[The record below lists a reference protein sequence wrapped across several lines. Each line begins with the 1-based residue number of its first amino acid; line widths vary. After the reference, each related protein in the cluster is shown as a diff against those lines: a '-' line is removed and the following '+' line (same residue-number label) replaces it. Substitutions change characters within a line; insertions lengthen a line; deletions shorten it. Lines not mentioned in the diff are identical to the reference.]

1 MPVHL
6 RELASQHVRNQP
18 STSDPNPPT
27 LVVDGMACVR
37 QWYSCPAWV
46 HGGQWKHFLHLLKE
60 WVGAFTSAGI
70 RLVFFF
76 DGVVEEQK
84 RAEWIKRRQR
94 VNRDIS
100 RLFTH
105 VKRQGQQPGRD
116 LFCLPS
122 ALSTFSLFALRSLG
136 QQVHC
141 SVREAD
147 YEIATFALQ
156 QNCMGILGQ
165 DSDFLI
171 YDSAPYLSVNKL
183 RLDRMTTMMYSRDCL
198 CHTLQ
203 LHMAELPLLACLLG
217 NDVVPEARMQH
228 VRSRALAIYRKTH
241 PCSDLP
247 LREKVLAVA
256 QLIFSSRG
264 CLGPAGLDLSDSDRQ
279 VLQMGLQYYLL
290 PGQQSLWEGL
300 VSSFPLSP
308 VCAME
313 RYVCPEVLQ
322 VISLNR

>member
-1 MPVHL
+1 MGVKGLQSFTEQCCQEGCMPVHL

-105 VKRQGQQPGRD
+105 VKRQGQ
-116 LFCLPS
+116 
-122 ALSTFSLFALRSLG
+122 
-136 QQVHC
+136 
-141 SVREAD
+141 
-147 YEIATFALQ
+147 
-156 QNCMGILGQ
+156 
-165 DSDFLI
+165 
-171 YDSAPYLSVNKL
+171 
-183 RLDRMTTMMYSRDCL
+183 
-198 CHTLQ
+198 
-203 LHMAELPLLACLLG
+203 
-217 NDVVPEARMQH
+217 
-228 VRSRALAIYRKTH
+228 
-241 PCSDLP
+241 
-247 LREKVLAVA
+247 
-256 QLIFSSRG
+256 
-264 CLGPAGLDLSDSDRQ
+264 
-279 VLQMGLQYYLL
+279 
-290 PGQQSLWEGL
+290 
-300 VSSFPLSP
+300 
-308 VCAME
+308 
-313 RYVCPEVLQ
+313 
-322 VISLNR
+322 